1 MLRIP
6 RPILCFGDAFKLEA
20 DRYERT
26 ENRKAYRNG
35 SYLHG
40 LHTRVGT
47 ITLKVFR
54 ASVAGSSRQSSLVV
68 TKK

>member
-1 MLRIP
+1 M
-6 RPILCFGDAFKLEA
+6 EA